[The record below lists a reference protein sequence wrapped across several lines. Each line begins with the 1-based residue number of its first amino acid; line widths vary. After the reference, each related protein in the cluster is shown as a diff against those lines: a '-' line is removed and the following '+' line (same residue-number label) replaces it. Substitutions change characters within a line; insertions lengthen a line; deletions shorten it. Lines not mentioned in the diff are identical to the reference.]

1 MVSVT
6 LEHDVNLIVHGDHP
20 DPFRVLGLHR
30 VSVGGEVRQ
39 VVRAFL
45 PGAAR
50 AATVSAAGGD
60 ALPMQQVHPAGF
72 FEALLPRGT
81 ESYRYRLRT
90 EAEDGSESE
99 LADPYSFG
107 STVTD
112 FDLYL
117 LGQGTHYRL
126 YSVLGAHPCEMDS
139 VPGTRFAVWAPNARR
154 VSVVGHFN
162 AWDGRRH
169 VMRSHPGSGVWEIFV
184 PGVER
189 GAVYKFEIRAP
200 SGEMLLKADP
210 MAFAA
215 EFRPATGSVVFGND
229 PYGWEDAE
237 WMRAR
242 AERSPCEGPMAVY
255 EVHLGSWQRGEDDRV
270 LGYREVAHRLA
281 DYVTEMG
288 FTHVEL
294 LPVAEHPYDP
304 SWGYQVTGYFA
315 PTSRYGTPDD
325 FRYFVDHMHRRGIG
339 VILDWVPA
347 HFPRDAHALRRFDG
361 TPLYEH
367 ADPRQGEHPDW
378 GTMVFNFGRNE
389 VRNFL
394 VANALYWLEEFHV
407 DGLRVD
413 AVASMLYLDYSRK
426 HGEWVPNR
434 YGGRENMDAI
444 AFIQQLNTVVRERVP
459 GTLMIAEESTA
470 WPGVTQPAHLGGLG
484 FHLKW
489 NMGWMNDFLR
499 FVHEDPVYRQFHF
512 SLVTFSLMYAFSE
525 RFVLP
530 LSHDE
535 VVHGKGS
542 LANKMPGDTW
552 QKLAN
557 LRLALGYMWAH
568 PGKKLLF
575 MGGELGQWRE
585 WSEGRAL
592 DWDLLGDR
600 LHAGVQ
606 RFVRDLNALY
616 ASEKAFWEMDFSH
629 EGFEWID
636 FHDVLNSVVSFV
648 RRGREPGEELV
659 FVCNFTPVPRMGYR
673 VGLPR
678 AGRYAEV
685 LNSDAEAY
693 GGSNLGNAGAVETEP
708 VPEHG
713 RAQSAPLVLPPLGL
727 LVLKHQEG

>member
-1 MVSVT
+1 
-6 LEHDVNLIVHGDHP
+6 
-20 DPFRVLGLHR
+20 
-30 VSVGGEVRQ
+30 
-39 VVRAFL
+39 
-45 PGAAR
+45 
-50 AATVSAAGGD
+50 
-60 ALPMQQVHPAGF
+60 
-72 FEALLPRGT
+72 
-81 ESYRYRLRT
+81 
-90 EAEDGSESE
+90 
-99 LADPYSFG
+99 
-107 STVTD
+107 
-112 FDLYL
+112 
-117 LGQGTHYRL
+117 
-126 YSVLGAHPCEMDS
+126 
-139 VPGTRFAVWAPNARR
+139 
-154 VSVVGHFN
+154 
-162 AWDGRRH
+162 
-169 VMRSHPGSGVWEIFV
+169 
-184 PGVER
+184 
-189 GAVYKFEIRAP
+189 
-200 SGEMLLKADP
+200 
-210 MAFAA
+210 
-215 EFRPATGSVVFGND
+215 
-229 PYGWEDAE
+229 
-237 WMRAR
+237 
-242 AERSPCEGPMAVY
+242 
-255 EVHLGSWQRGEDDRV
+255 
-270 LGYREVAHRLA
+270 
-281 DYVTEMG
+281 
-288 FTHVEL
+288 
-294 LPVAEHPYDP
+294 
-304 SWGYQVTGYFA
+304 
-315 PTSRYGTPDD
+315 
-325 FRYFVDHMHRRGIG
+325 
-339 VILDWVPA
+339 
-347 HFPRDAHALRRFDG
+347 
-361 TPLYEH
+361 
-367 ADPRQGEHPDW
+367 
-378 GTMVFNFGRNE
+378 MVFNFGRNE

-434 YGGRENMDAI
+434 YGGRENLDAI

-499 FVHEDPVYRQFHF
+499 FAQEDPVYRQFHF

-542 LANKMPGDTW
+542 LANKMPGDAW

-616 ASEKAFWEMDFSH
+616 AGEKAFWEMDFSH

-636 FHDVLNSVVSFV
+636 FHDVQNSVVSFV

-693 GGSNLGNAGAVETEP
+693 GGSNLGNAGAVRTEP